1 MYSAEHPD
9 KVADML
15 TAAWEGEF
23 NEYQVIDNLTDEC
36 ALDDNGDYVSIVTA
50 DYKEAQEWCKK
61 VGEKY
66 GISFDNV
73 TPIY

>member
-1 MYSAEHPD
+1 
-9 KVADML
+9 ML

-23 NEYQVIDNLTDEC
+23 NEYQVIDNLTGEC

-50 DYKEAQEWCKK
+50 DYKEAQEWCEKIEK
-61 VGEKY
+61 KY